1 MGRGC
6 IPEHAVHALARP
18 QNATAARLAVS
29 MAAMALGMISRAL
42 HASHSIEVLV
52 YFAVGS
58 ARGAGGVGLS
68 SALMET
74 VVPHFMGRV
83 QNTFIFGI

>member
-18 QNATAARLAVS
+18 QDATAARGGSV
-29 MAAMALGMISRAL
+29 MAAMALGMILAPYTL
-42 HASHSIEVLV
+42 VIPIAVLV

-58 ARGAGGVGLS
+58 ARGAGGVPS
-68 SALMET
+68 PA
-74 VVPHFMGRV
+74 R
-83 QNTFIFGI
+83 